1 MFGSGFQ
8 FQFSKENKVI
18 LLRPTFF
25 FFFFFSLSS
34 LSLLFYF
41 IFFPSQLDV
50 ELDEFSENI
59 FPKLR

>member
-25 FFFFFSLSS
+25 FLFFFSLLS
-34 LSLLFYF
+34 LSYF
-41 IFFPSQLDV
+41 ILFFFFPSQLDV